1 MRNFPGPKSRIRQE
15 PFVHCTTG
23 YLDWGTYL
31 IVSLMLT
38 YRSQDFTASSS
49 WEIIK
54 YNSVDGSYNHGMD
67 RTSGKFTAPKT
78 GTYQFIFQVFKVSHF
93 SPFTLLH
100 IVEAFWEGHIIWK
113 KISHFVLKLLS
124 NTNIVG
130 FFLKNFVAFSKY
142 RNFT

>member
-1 MRNFPGPKSRIRQE
+1 MYYIRV
-15 PFVHCTTG
+15 PYCRTG

-54 YNSVDGSYNHGMD
+54 YNSVDGSNNHGMD
-67 RTSGKFTAPKT
+67 KTSGKFTAPKT

-100 IVEAFWEGHIIWK
+100 KVEVF
-113 KISHFVLKLLS
+113 
-124 NTNIVG
+124 
-130 FFLKNFVAFSKY
+130 
-142 RNFT
+142 